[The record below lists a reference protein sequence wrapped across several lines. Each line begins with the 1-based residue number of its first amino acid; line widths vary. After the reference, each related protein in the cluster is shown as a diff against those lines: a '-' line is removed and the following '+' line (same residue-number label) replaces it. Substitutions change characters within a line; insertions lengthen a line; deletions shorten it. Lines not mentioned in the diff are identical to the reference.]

1 MSGVTVFCLLC
12 AIIYNYFGHGV
23 HSVHMDYMFLYPL
36 ILGVLFYVNLNQ
48 ILQVKVVSRLFFN
61 TYNSGI
67 VTLIIGS
74 MLKGIFEIAGTRSPY
89 TRIYMWVGI
98 GLILIGII
106 SYLISYIIE

>member
-1 MSGVTVFCLLC
+1 MSGVTVFCLLF

-74 MLKGIFEIAGTRSPY
+74 MLKGIFEIAGASSPY